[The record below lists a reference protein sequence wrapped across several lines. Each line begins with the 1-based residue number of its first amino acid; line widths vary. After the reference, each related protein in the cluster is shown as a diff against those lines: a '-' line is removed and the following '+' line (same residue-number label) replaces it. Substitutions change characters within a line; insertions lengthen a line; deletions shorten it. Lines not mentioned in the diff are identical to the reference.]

1 MYSRLSRN
9 SVYLAIAYFGLVLA
23 LLFWAGCGG
32 TSASSSS
39 TPSAG
44 NNPSTGGSQPGSG
57 SSGSGG
63 SSGTGGTSA
72 GSGGSGG
79 TSGSSGGS
87 ASSGGSGGSGGTGGS
102 NAGASGATFF
112 YVSVATDSARIGGYK
127 VDYNGATLTEVPGSP
142 FNEQGGTTPGVL
154 VVSKKFVFGS
164 EAHISTTSSSNS
176 SAIITSF
183 RPDAASGTLTQVGTL
198 TLPNNGQAALFTEP
212 TGHNLYVIDSSN
224 NILTLVINPDG
235 TLTNTGSSLHL
246 ADGISSLAVSPNGQL
261 AYVVAYNGTFTTGFT
276 DELIVLNRDPNSG
289 KLTVNHQVNSK
300 QHLDEVQFDTSG
312 RYLLILSSS
321 SDHMN
326 VYSVDYSTG
335 DATPVPGSPFATT
348 RGTSVPNSSD
358 FTRDFRMDPSGKFLY
373 VLNANAANQK
383 PEYVS
388 VFSFAEA
395 TGTLAPVQQFDMPPG
410 TTPVTLVVDPLAVFV
425 VNTNSG
431 FNPSNIDVLRRDA
444 NTGMLS
450 AGGSPT
456 IVQRSGLGQAGEV
469 QF

>member
-1 MYSRLSRN
+1 MHWCLSRN
-9 SVYLAIAYFGLVLA
+9 SVYLAAAYLTLILA
-23 LLFWAGCGG
+23 LLFWTGCGG

-57 SSGSGG
+57 SGGSGG

-72 GSGGSGG
+72 GSGGGG
-79 TSGSSGGS
+79 GASGSSGGS
-87 ASSGGSGGSGGTGGS
+87 GSSGSTGGS
-102 NAGASGATFF
+102 SAGTSGAAFL
-112 YVSVATDSARIGGYK
+112 YVSVASDTARIGGYK
-127 VDYNGATLTEVPGSP
+127 VDYNGAALTQVSGSP

-154 VVSKKFVFGS
+154 VVSKNFVFGS
-164 EAHISTTSSSNS
+164 EAHISTASSSNS
-176 SAIITSF
+176 SAIITTF
-183 RPDAASGTLTQVGTL
+183 RPDATTGALTEVGTL
-198 TLPNNGQAALFTEP
+198 TLPGNQAALFTEP
-212 TGHNLYVIDSSN
+212 TGHNLYVVDSSN
-224 NILTLVINPDG
+224 SILTLVINPDG

-300 QHLDEVQFDTSG
+300 QHLSELQFDTSG

-326 VYSVDYSTG
+326 VYSVDYSTA
-335 DATPVPGSPFATT
+335 DASPVPGSPFPIT
-348 RGTSVPNSSD
+348 RATSVPNSSD
-358 FTRDFRMDPSGKFLY
+358 FTRDFRMDPSGRFLY
-373 VLNANAANQK
+373 VLNSNAADQK

-395 TGTLAPVQQFDMPPG
+395 TGTLALVQQFDMTPG
-410 TTPVTLVVDPLAVFV
+410 TNPVTLVVDQSLVSV

-456 IVQRSGLGQAGEV
+456 TVPQSALGQAGEV

>member
-1 MYSRLSRN
+1 MHSRLSRN
-9 SVYLAIAYFGLVLA
+9 SVYLAAAYLTLVLA
-23 LLFWAGCGG
+23 LLFWTGCGG

-39 TPSAG
+39 TPTAG

-63 SSGTGGTSA
+63 SSGMGGTSA
-72 GSGGSGG
+72 GGSGSGG
-79 TSGSSGGS
+79 TSGGTGPTGSSGGIGG
-87 ASSGGSGGSGGTGGS
+87 SSGAS
-102 NAGASGATFF
+102 NGAAFL
-112 YVSVATDSARIGGYK
+112 YVSVATDTARIAGYK
-127 VDYNGATLTEVPGSP
+127 VDYNGATLAQVPGSP
-142 FNEQGGTTPGVL
+142 FDEQGGTTPGVL
-154 VVSKKFVFGS
+154 VVSNKFVFGS
-164 EAHISTTSSSNS
+164 EAHISMDSSSNS

-183 RPDAASGTLTQVGTL
+183 RPDATTGTLTQVGTL
-198 TLPNNGQAALFTEP
+198 TLPNNNQAALFTEP
-212 TGHNLYVIDSSN
+212 TGHNLYVVDSSH

-261 AYVVAYNGTFTTGFT
+261 AYVVAFNGTFTTGFT

-335 DATPVPGSPFATT
+335 DASPVPGSPFATT

-358 FTRDFRMDPSGKFLY
+358 FTRDFRMDPLGKFLY
-373 VLNANAANQK
+373 ALNANAANQK

-395 TGTLAPVQQFDMPPG
+395 TGTLAPAEQFDMPPG
-410 TTPVTLVVDPLAVFV
+410 TTPVTLVVDPSAVFV

-456 IVQRSGLGQAGEV
+456 IVQRSALGQAGEV

>member
-1 MYSRLSRN
+1 
-9 SVYLAIAYFGLVLA
+9 
-23 LLFWAGCGG
+23 
-32 TSASSSS
+32 
-39 TPSAG
+39 
-44 NNPSTGGSQPGSG
+44 
-57 SSGSGG
+57 
-63 SSGTGGTSA
+63 
-72 GSGGSGG
+72 
-79 TSGSSGGS
+79 
-87 ASSGGSGGSGGTGGS
+87 
-102 NAGASGATFF
+102 
-112 YVSVATDSARIGGYK
+112 
-127 VDYNGATLTEVPGSP
+127 
-142 FNEQGGTTPGVL
+142 
-154 VVSKKFVFGS
+154 
-164 EAHISTTSSSNS
+164 
-176 SAIITSF
+176 
-183 RPDAASGTLTQVGTL
+183 
-198 TLPNNGQAALFTEP
+198 
-212 TGHNLYVIDSSN
+212 
-224 NILTLVINPDG
+224 VINPDG

-289 KLTVNHQVNSK
+289 KLTMNHQVNSN

-326 VYSVDYSTG
+326 VYSIDYSTG
-335 DATPVPGSPFATT
+335 DASPIPGSPFPTT

-358 FTRDFRMDPSGKFLY
+358 FTRDFRTDPSGKFLY
-373 VLNANAANQK
+373 VLNANAANEK

-395 TGTLAPVQQFDMPPG
+395 TGTLALVQQFDMTPG
-410 TTPVTLVVDPLAVFV
+410 TTPVTLVVDPSLVIV

-444 NTGMLS
+444 STGMVS

-456 IVQRSGLGQAGEV
+456 TVPQSALGQAGEV

>member
-1 MYSRLSRN
+1 MDSRLSRN
-9 SVYLAIAYFGLVLA
+9 SVYLTAAYFTLILA
-23 LLFWAGCGG
+23 LLFWTGCGG

-39 TPSAG
+39 APSAG
-44 NNPSTGGSQPGSG
+44 NNPSTGGAQPGSG

-63 SSGTGGTSA
+63 GSGTGGASA

-79 TSGSSGGS
+79 ASGSSGNGS
-87 ASSGGSGGSGGTGGS
+87 SGGTGGS
-102 NAGASGATFF
+102 SAGTSGAAFL
-112 YVSVATDSARIGGYK
+112 YVSVASDTARIGGYK
-127 VDYNGATLTEVPGSP
+127 IDYNGADLTQVPGSP

-154 VVSKKFVFGS
+154 AVSKKFVFGS

-183 RPDAASGTLTQVGTL
+183 RPDATSGSLTQVGTL
-198 TLPNNGQAALFTEP
+198 TLPNNNQAALFTEP
-212 TGHNLYVIDSSN
+212 TGHNLYVIDGSN
-224 NILTLVINPDG
+224 NILTLTINPDG
-235 TLTNTGSSLHL
+235 TLTNTGSSLHV
-246 ADGISSLAVSPNGQL
+246 ADGISSFAVSPNGQL

-276 DELIVLNRDPNSG
+276 DELIALNRDPNSG
-289 KLTVNHQVNSK
+289 KLTVNHHVNSK
-300 QHLDEVQFDTSG
+300 QHLDELQFDTSG

-326 VYSVDYSTG
+326 VYSVDYSTA
-335 DATPVPGSPFATT
+335 DASPVPGSPFPIT
-348 RGTSVPNSSD
+348 RATSVPNSSD
-358 FTRDFRMDPSGKFLY
+358 FTRDFRMDPSGRFLY
-373 VLNANAANQK
+373 VLNSNAADQK

-395 TGTLAPVQQFDMPPG
+395 TGTLALVQQFDMTPG
-410 TTPVTLVVDPLAVFV
+410 TNPVTLVVDQSLVSV

-456 IVQRSGLGQAGEV
+456 TVPQSALGQAGEV

>member
-1 MYSRLSRN
+1 
-9 SVYLAIAYFGLVLA
+9 
-23 LLFWAGCGG
+23 
-32 TSASSSS
+32 
-39 TPSAG
+39 
-44 NNPSTGGSQPGSG
+44 
-57 SSGSGG
+57 
-63 SSGTGGTSA
+63 
-72 GSGGSGG
+72 
-79 TSGSSGGS
+79 
-87 ASSGGSGGSGGTGGS
+87 
-102 NAGASGATFF
+102 
-112 YVSVATDSARIGGYK
+112 
-127 VDYNGATLTEVPGSP
+127 VDYNGATLTQVQGSP

-164 EAHISTTSSSNS
+164 EAHISTDSSSNS

-183 RPDAASGTLTQVGTL
+183 RPDATTGTLTQVGTL
-198 TLPNNGQAALFTEP
+198 PLPNNSQAALFTEP

-224 NILTLVINPDG
+224 NILTLVVNPDG
-235 TLTNTGSSLHL
+235 TLINTGSSLHL

-335 DATPVPGSPFATT
+335 DASPVAGSPFATT

-388 VFSFAEA
+388 VFSLAEA
-395 TGTLAPVQQFDMPPG
+395 TGTLAPVQQFDMTPG
-410 TTPVTLVVDPLAVFV
+410 TTPVTLAVDPSLVFV

-431 FNPSNIDVLRRDA
+431 FNPSNIDVFRRDA

-456 IVQRSGLGQAGEV
+456 TVQQSTLGQAGEV